1 MLLTR
6 LKNILDEFGTA
17 NGLLYILGQALQRL
31 THGRAFLV
39 RYHFFAQPVP
49 SEPQSHVRPSIKSRV
64 REASASD
71 PIVAS
76 FPRPHEVIAQRFASG
91 ARCLVAEQEGR
102 FAGFIWLA
110 RGFYEEDEI
119 RCRYE
124 LVPSDSCAWDFDVYV
139 VPTYRNG
146 RTFARLWDAANAL
159 LAKEGINWSLSR
171 ISAFN
176 VTSLAA
182 HQRLGIKK
190 ICSAVFLRIG
200 ALQISIAPKKIAL
213 HLGGRP
219 TLKLL
224 APRA

>member
-49 SEPQSHVRPSIKSRV
+49 SSRSPTCAHRLNPAFVKRRPATPLLPAFPALMKSLRNALQV
-64 REASASD
+64 AQGALLLSRRAASQDLYGWPGVSMK
-71 PIVAS
+71 
-76 FPRPHEVIAQRFASG
+76 RTRFDAVTSLFLQIPVHG
-91 ARCLVAEQEGR
+91 ISTC
-102 FAGFIWLA
+102 
-110 RGFYEEDEI
+110 
-119 RCRYE
+119 
-124 LVPSDSCAWDFDVYV
+124 YV

-182 HQRLGIKK
+182 HQRLGIKQ

-213 HLGGRP
+213 HLTGRP